1 MFGKKTVT
9 PQVEVPDTVIGKG
22 ITLEAALL
30 TGRESVRIDGIFLGD
45 VNLEGS
51 LILGETGTIEGTV
64 RGKYIIVAGQI
75 RGNIEC
81 EGVLHISPT
90 ARVNGD
96 IKANSIIVDEGGQ
109 LSGRYQVG
117 DVPAL
122 VSAEAQPLLPEA
134 VNDDPQ
140 RPPEKSYLD
149 KSLEIVDKRDV
160 YDD

>member
-1 MFGKKTVT
+1 MFGKKSVT

-96 IKANSIIVDEGGQ
+96 IRATSIIVDEGGQ
-109 LSGRYQVG
+109 LNGRYQVG
-117 DVPAL
+117 EAPA
-122 VSAEAQPLLPEA
+122 VIGAENQPLLPEG
-134 VNDDPQ
+134 VQEELQ
-140 RPPEKSYLD
+140 RPSEKSYLD
-149 KSLEIVDKRDV
+149 KSLEIVDKREL
-160 YDD
+160 YDE